1 MHGGALGSGA
11 PSGKRNGRYR
21 HGWQTKEAIA
31 SRAEIAAWARVM
43 RTAAKAILSND

>member
-21 HGWQTKEAIA
+21 HGGCTLETIA
-31 SRAEIAAWARVM
+31 SVRELRAWLKIV
-43 RTAAKAILSND
+43 RTTIDEV

>member
-21 HGWQTKEAIA
+21 HGGETKEALAAVGQMQAWLKIA
-31 SRAEIAAWARVM
+31 KEV
-43 RTAAKAILSND
+43 LVGD